1 MTLKERRLGT
11 PQCSP
16 ISRASVSG
24 CPDKPHSAPPPGYN
38 ARAPRP
44 FLAHASVTSPLPP
57 PTTIPHLRTQ
67 PQFSPDSHLA
77 NMVFFFK
84 LLASLLDVTKK
95 LKRRKRRKVR
105 VIPNV
110 DISTQSGG
118 VTNNDGVDV
127 YPDGDNQ
134 SSSQTSLKDL
144 IAIAEME
151 IQLEK
156 NHSEEILDKAEE
168 DSCYNSCEEDDD
180 MYEEMNAF
188 DEVEDLYEEMHFE
201 KSVTLGHN
209 SLYMSMVFH
218 RD

>member
-1 MTLKERRLGT
+1 
-11 PQCSP
+11 
-16 ISRASVSG
+16 
-24 CPDKPHSAPPPGYN
+24 
-38 ARAPRP
+38 
-44 FLAHASVTSPLPP
+44 
-57 PTTIPHLRTQ
+57 
-67 PQFSPDSHLA
+67 
-77 NMVFFFK
+77 MVFILK

-95 LKRRKRRKVR
+95 FKRRKRRKVP

-110 DISTQSGG
+110 DISTQSEG
-118 VTNNDGVDV
+118 VIKKDDLD
-127 YPDGDNQ
+127 DGDNQ

-156 NHSEEILDKAEE
+156 NHSEEILDKADE

-180 MYEEMNAF
+180 LYEEMKAF
-188 DEVEDLYEEMHFE
+188 DEVEDLYEEMNFE
-201 KSVTLGHN
+201 KSGTLAHN